1 MPIGRASTSRLSLTT
16 GKCGTRSGDCG
27 TYVIGTDGS
36 SCAGVRSEA
45 AGSQFL
51 TLLANAIWEVP
62 VYAGEVDQAV
72 VVDGSGLELAWTGT
86 VHVAKP
92 GMTGTSTFQ
101 GAIRR

>member
-1 MPIGRASTSRLSLTT
+1 
-16 GKCGTRSGDCG
+16 
-27 TYVIGTDGS
+27 
-36 SCAGVRSEA
+36 
-45 AGSQFL
+45 
-51 TLLANAIWEVP
+51 LLATAIWEVP